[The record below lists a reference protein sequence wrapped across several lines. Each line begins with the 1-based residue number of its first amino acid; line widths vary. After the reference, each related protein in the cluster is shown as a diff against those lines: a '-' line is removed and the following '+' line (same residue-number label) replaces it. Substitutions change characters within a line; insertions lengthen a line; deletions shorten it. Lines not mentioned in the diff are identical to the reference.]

1 MSDKKPATTETVL
14 TAEKKPGARFTKAQ
28 LLASQKYAG
37 RRDVLEALLDGE
49 KTYTAAEADA
59 AIEKFMNG
67 RVK

>member
-1 MSDKKPATTETVL
+1 MSDKKSVASETTPS
-14 TAEKKPGARFTKAQ
+14 AEKKPGARFTKAQ

-37 RRDVLEALLDGE
+37 RRDVLEALLDDD

-59 AIEKFMNG
+59 VIEKFMNG

>member
-1 MSDKKPATTETVL
+1 MSDKKPATTET
-14 TAEKKPGARFTKAQ
+14 APGNEKKSPARFTKAQ

-59 AIEKFMNG
+59 VINKYMNG

>member
-1 MSDKKPATTETVL
+1 MSDKKPAAAESAPTV
-14 TAEKKPGARFTKAQ
+14 EKKQGARFTKAQ
-28 LLASQKYAG
+28 LLASRKYAG

-59 AIEKFMNG
+59 VIEKFMNG

>member
-1 MSDKKPATTETVL
+1 MSDKKPATAET
-14 TAEKKPGARFTKAQ
+14 TPPAEKKTGARFTKAQ

-49 KTYTAAEADA
+49 KTYTAAEVDA
-59 AIEKFMNG
+59 EIKKFMDG

>member
-1 MSDKKPATTETVL
+1 MSDKKPATVET
-14 TAEKKPGARFTKAQ
+14 TPNAEKKPGAWFTKAQ

-49 KTYTAAEADA
+49 KTYTTAEADA
-59 AIEKFMNG
+59 VIEKFMNG